1 MTKTV
6 RADVAI
12 VGAGIV
18 GLSTA
23 WRLQQAGKRV
33 AVLERGIIGAE
44 ASGRNG
50 SGVRQQ
56 GRVLPEMP
64 LARAAIRLWG
74 GLDAELGRP
83 TGYRRNGHLY
93 VAETN
98 AEMDRLVAMR
108 EAELPTGLVTEL
120 IGPNR
125 VKELAPGITDAIVGA
140 KYCPED
146 GSADASTATT
156 AIAAAAEEAGAQI
169 FCHQPA
175 VAMLV
180 EQGRMVGVASKDIRI
195 EAPIVLIAAGP
206 WSPYVAQLAD
216 VYLPIYPSRAV
227 LMRTEALPP
236 VATPFVQTA
245 SMDMA
250 VLQLA
255 DGTVRMGAA
264 ADAADYTR
272 FTYDKSLAG
281 PIDAQP
287 RPARAIT
294 VFPALAEARLVG
306 MWAGIRECTPDMMPI
321 LGPVVGPEG
330 LLVAAGFSGHGFAL
344 GPLAGRL
351 MSDWI
356 VKGDPGMDLSAFAYR
371 RFLRR
376 AGPLSVV
383 QLRVEQTG

>member
-1 MTKTV
+1 MKQV
-6 RADVAI
+6 VQADVAI

-18 GLSTA
+18 GVSTA
-23 WRLQQAGKRV
+23 WRLRQAGQRV
-33 AVLERGIIGAE
+33 AVLERGIIGGE

-64 LARAAIRLWG
+64 LAREAIKIWA
-74 GLDAELGRP
+74 GLDAELGRS
-83 TGYRRNGHLY
+83 TGYRQNGHLY
-93 VAETN
+93 VAETQ

-108 EAELPTGLVTEL
+108 EAERITGLESEL
-120 IGPNR
+120 IGANR
-125 VKELAPGITDAIVGA
+125 VRELAPGITDAIVGA
-140 KYCPED
+140 KYCATD
-146 GSADASTATT
+146 GSAEASATT
-156 AIAAAAEEAGAQI
+156 YAIAAAAEDGGVQI
-169 FCHQPA
+169 FCHQK
-175 VAMLV
+175 V
-180 EQGRMVGVASKDIRI
+180 ERLLTENGRMVGVESADVRVD
-195 EAPIVLIAAGP
+195 APIVLIAAGP

-216 VYLPIYPSRAV
+216 VYLPIYPSRAT

-264 ADAADYTR
+264 ADPADYTR
-272 FTYDKSLAG
+272 FTYDKTLAG
-281 PIDAQP
+281 PVGVVP
-287 RPARAIT
+287 RPARAMS
-294 VFPALAEARLVG
+294 VFPALASAKLIG
-306 MWAGIRECTPDMMPI
+306 MWSGIRECTPDMMPI
-321 LGPVVGPEG
+321 LGPVMGPEG
-330 LLVAAGFSGHGFAL
+330 LLVASGFSGHGFAL

-356 VKGDPGMDLSAFAYR
+356 TKGDPGMDLSAFAYA

-376 AGPLSVV
+376 EGPLSVI